1 MAAAS
6 CAETSWTP
14 PTRKPPGRPR
24 QSAKLMDVPRL
35 RGNLMDAR
43 HQVSRGSSSAPGVY
57 GRLAPARTGRRT
69 PAGPE
74 SGRPATSGP
83 RRRRQ
88 TRAGPG
94 RSAAVRV
101 RVRTRAPRV
110 ATNVIRS
117 AARPVR
123 SYLHTPIGSRHSGPR
138 PQRRGRSRS
147 KVPRTG
153 TFGPRPGAG
162 PTPGVRVHGERRDRA
177 AIAAARRRGPGRR
190 PPARGG
196 VTGGGRAVFG
206 AGGRRRAA
214 TAAPVVRT
222 GSAPPSPTRRAA

>member
-14 PTRKPPGRPR
+14 PCTESSWTSPACAGTSWTLGTRSRADRPPRPGCTGG
-24 QSAKLMDVPRL
+24 SPR
-35 RGNLMDAR
+35 
-43 HQVSRGSSSAPGVY
+43 PE
-57 GRLAPARTGRRT
+57 PAEGRRQRPKAADPWRVG
-69 PAGPE
+69 PAAG
-74 SGRPATSGP
+74 
-83 RRRRQ
+83 RQ

-101 RVRTRAPRV
+101 RVRTRR
-110 ATNVIRS
+110 
-117 AARPVR
+117 ARGGHQRHPFCGT
-123 SYLHTPIGSRHSGPR
+123 SGTDLLTPIGSRHSGPR

-147 KVPRTG
+147 GRSPGQGRSAPGPARADAWRACPWRTTRSRAHRG
-153 TFGPRPGAG
+153 GAQ
-162 PTPGVRVHGERRDRA
+162 A
-177 AIAAARRRGPGRR
+177 GPGRR

-222 GSAPPSPTRRAA
+222 GSARPSPTRRVA